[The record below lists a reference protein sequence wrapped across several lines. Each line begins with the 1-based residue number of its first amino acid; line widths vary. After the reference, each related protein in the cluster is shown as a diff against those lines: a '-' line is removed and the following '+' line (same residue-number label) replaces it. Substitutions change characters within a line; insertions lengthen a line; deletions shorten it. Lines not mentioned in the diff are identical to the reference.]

1 MLAVVCQLGLA
12 SDRARLP
19 AGMARRRVR
28 MPRNYSLFL
37 EHSSEALRDGIS
49 MSAESGQST
58 EWGGN
63 GETSSDTPCRAS
75 PLPSTESV
83 STQAS
88 PWVLGGRPHDSNADA
103 ADTALGFGCRQS
115 LGGGDATLDRQSGQ
129 WRHSCSRKARH
140 RARPGRALLSHSG
153 DSCKSATSPSRGRRD
168 IAPQLHRQHATE
180 AVASAVATANY
191 SHGAQSAHAMD
202 STDGLQPTP
211 VNRLSRDEV
220 LEQIVS
226 LVQVAQNTPLRMNTT
241 QPSEKLLSTPAC
253 KPRNMTMPCEPQTH
267 AQSDMQRTPNQA
279 ECAGSKPVAG
289 AEAPATLREHSWR
302 AMDAQEPLS
311 SPEEEVDEDQWSAEV
326 LLRHAVGERWKV
338 YAKLQDEW
346 DSAAPTDDSS
356 SSEGNETGRHAHAKS
371 SGGGPTG
378 LPVLDSVFDE
388 LRERARLMSDAARS
402 AGLDEISASFDSAN

>member
-1 MLAVVCQLGLA
+1 MSMPHMQASLMLAAVCQLGLA
-12 SDRARLP
+12 SDRARWP

-49 MSAESGQST
+49 MSADSGEST

-63 GETSSDTPCRAS
+63 GDAGQG
-75 PLPSTESV
+75 V
-83 STQAS
+83 TQAS
-88 PWVLGGRPHDSNADA
+88 PWVLGGRPQDANADA
-103 ADTALGFGCRQS
+103 ADTALGFGCRQP

-129 WRHSCSRKARH
+129 WQQSCARRARH
-140 RARPGRALLSHSG
+140 RTGPGRALLSHSA
-153 DSCKSATSPSRGRRD
+153 DSCKSATSPSRGRG
-168 IAPQLHRQHATE
+168 HTE
-180 AVASAVATANY
+180 AVASAEATADN
-191 SHGAQSAHAMD
+191 SHGEQSAHGMA

-253 KPRNMTMPCEPQTH
+253 KPRNMSMPCEPQTH

-279 ECAGSKPVAG
+279 KCAGSKPVAG
-289 AEAPATLREHSWR
+289 AEAPVTLREHSWR
-302 AMDAQEPLS
+302 AMDVQEPLS

-346 DSAAPTDDSS
+346 DSAAPPDDSS
-356 SSEGNETGRHAHAKS
+356 SSDGNETGRHAHAKS
-371 SGGGPTG
+371 SGLGPTG

-388 LRERARLMSDAARS
+388 LRERAKLMSDAARS
-402 AGLDEISASFDSAN
+402 AGLDEVSASFDSAN